1 MAIRVGV
8 YDSGIGGLTTLALL
22 RAALPRCDFLYLA
35 DNARMPFG
43 TKSKEEISV
52 AVHSA
57 MKRLSADCDL
67 VVMGC
72 NTASVTVNPEGA
84 FTLRP
89 DIEHSDPAETLVL
102 GTPLT
107 LAGLQAKEKGF
118 STADT
123 GELAVLVEI
132 RTSLSFKSKTRLG
145 VPELS
150 DYLEL
155 RLSPFKGIKK
165 VLLGCSHYVYAA
177 SLIHD
182 VLGGA
187 VAEDG
192 NDKTVGAV
200 CRALYGKTPI
210 STDVDVP
217 SELPHDNVKFEFT
230 GINEKAKYRWV
241 LAQLQNTYARNDENL
256 QKVRKAVFFP
266 D

>member
-1 MAIRVGV
+1 
-8 YDSGIGGLTTLALL
+8 
-22 RAALPRCDFLYLA
+22 
-35 DNARMPFG
+35 MPFG

-57 MKRLSADCDL
+57 MKRLTADCDL

-155 RLSPFKGIKK
+155 RLLPFKGIKK

-177 SLIHD
+177 SLIRD

-256 QKVRKAVFFP
+256 QKVRKAVFFS

>member
-1 MAIRVGV
+1 MKRKMIIVLCV
-8 YDSGIGGLTTLALL
+8 ICALV
-22 RAALPRCDFLYLA
+22 AALPFFAACDFGWNEKKPDPTVSFAASTMTLTVGETA
-35 DNARMPFG
+35 DAAITFTG
-43 TKSKEEISV
+43 AESV
-52 AVHSA
+52 
-57 MKRLSADCDL
+57 
-67 VVMGC
+67 
-72 NTASVTVNPEGA
+72 TVTVNPEGA

-165 VLLGCSHYVYAA
+165 VLLGCSHYIYLSREISRLYPGA
-177 SLIHD
+177 SVVSGNLR
-182 VLGGA
+182 LA
-187 VAEDG
+187 EEVAEALGEKPENDG
-192 NDKTVGAV
+192 LPALPSAAEEGARVKTV
-200 CRALYGKTPI
+200 
-210 STDVDVP
+210 
-217 SELPHDNVKFEFT
+217 FT
-230 GINEKAKYRWV
+230 GEREERKYRW
-241 LAQLQNTYARNDENL
+241 LLSRLLTAPPENL
-256 QKVRKAVFFP
+256 
-266 D
+266 